1 MIEPLDV
8 LQGKSR
14 CCRRERSGAAWASD
28 VVVRRE
34 AMGDMRR
41 ETMGDMVDDGGAN
54 SCVFVLQRMVQ

>member
-1 MIEPLDV
+1 MIEPLAV
-8 LQGKSR
+8 LQGRSR

-34 AMGDMRR
+34 AMGDMA
-41 ETMGDMVDDGGAN
+41 DDGGVN